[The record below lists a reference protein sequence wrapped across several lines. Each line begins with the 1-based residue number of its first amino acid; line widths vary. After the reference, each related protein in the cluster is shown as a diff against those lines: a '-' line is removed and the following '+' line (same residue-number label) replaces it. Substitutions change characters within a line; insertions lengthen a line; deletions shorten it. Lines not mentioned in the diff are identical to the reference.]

1 MKSDAIYRII
11 GGIVL
16 IIFSIAVPLVK
27 RYGSAD
33 TVTVL
38 SADPLLIVGCLAI
51 ALLGVLVAA
60 AGMRSLK
67 KTRTMT
73 HRISQMAEEQNH
85 VVTVEIAEAVGVHE
99 TNVRKRID
107 EMIGKRQ
114 IPAGT
119 RITYSGGE
127 KVVK

>member
-1 MKSDAIYRII
+1 MKSDGIYRII

-16 IIFSIAVPLVK
+16 VIFSIAVPLVK

-38 SADPLLIVGCLAI
+38 SAEPLLIAGCLAI

-67 KTRTMT
+67 KIRTLT
-73 HRISQMAEEQNH
+73 ERISQMVEEQNH
-85 VVTVEIAEAVGVHE
+85 VVTEEIADAVGVHE
-99 TNVRKRID
+99 TEVRERLD
-107 EMIGKRQ
+107 EMIGRRE

-119 RITYSGGE
+119 RISYIGGE
-127 KVVK
+127 KVVT